1 MKSRSIVKELSEISE
16 LVKASYSEKL
26 EGQLVELTGN
36 YEKMNLEFE
45 MKVSENERINK
56 EKMEL
61 RDKVVELEQKIASLI
76 EKVKFCE
83 KNMEIY
89 SQ

>member
-1 MKSRSIVKELSEISE
+1 
-16 LVKASYSEKL
+16 
-26 EGQLVELTGN
+26 
-36 YEKMNLEFE
+36 
-45 MKVSENERINK
+45 MKVTENERINK

-76 EKVKFCE
+76 EKAKFCE